1 MMFEQIVVHLFSYI
15 DIGKKLVIIYVIASN
30 DCLTGGTANSG
41 WWLAVMYAITST
53 YACRQVKNK
62 KMRDRDGEARKSF
75 SELLTE
81 WKERTLMNKDDKKK
95 G

>member
-1 MMFEQIVVHLFSYI
+1 MWSQAMIALLGEQPIQ
-15 DIGKKLVIIYVIASN
+15 
-30 DCLTGGTANSG
+30 
-41 WWLAVMYAITST
+41 WLAVMYAITST

-75 SELLTE
+75 SKLLTE